1 MKRLT
6 ILILL
11 VCTIGFTPIVG
22 YTTTTQ
28 KRATHTKKIKKHRIR
43 FPGSKAWQIRENK
56 RADKEGLSR
65 IKNRKVMKRMI
76 AKDYLVPI
84 KESKTIKFRNVPS
97 ARRFGRP
104 WLRRM
109 IQDSAKKYS
118 KKFRKSVVWIG
129 SLTRDEVTQENLS
142 NGNAAK
148 ATGPTAS
155 MHERGNTWDWS
166 KFGMSSQQSDW
177 VRLYL
182 KPLVDSGQIAVIEE
196 HVQPCFHITV
206 HKSYGQRH
214 TVKKSLNKKQT
225 QKSKKRKK

>member
-11 VCTIGFTPIVG
+11 ACIVGFTPIVG
-22 YTTTTQ
+22 HATPTQ
-28 KRATHTKKIKKHRIR
+28 KRQTHIKKTKKHRIR
-43 FPGSKAWQIRENK
+43 FPGSKTWQIRENK
-56 RADKEGLSR
+56 RADKENLSR
-65 IKNRKVMKRMI
+65 IKNRKMMKQMI
-76 AKDYLVPI
+76 AKDYLVSI
-84 KESKTIKFRNVPS
+84 RETTTIKFRNVPS
-97 ARRFGRP
+97 DRRYGRP

-109 IQDSAKKYS
+109 IQDSSKKYS

-166 KFGMSSQQSDW
+166 KFGMSSEQADW

-206 HKSYGQRH
+206 HKSYGQRPA
-214 TVKKSLNKKQT
+214 KKSLNKKQA
-225 QKSKKRKK
+225 QKPKKRKK